1 MKRIAITIAALSF
14 SVTGIA
20 VADNPDD
27 YGSVL
32 NDPVAS
38 TSSYNNPETYADN
51 HGSVLLDLD
60 LIPDNQSQRQH
71 RSYNRGLSTEISIGD
86 AETIFDANEGDS
98 F

>member
-20 VADNPDD
+20 VADNPED

-51 HGSVLLDLD
+51 HGSVLLDL
-60 LIPDNQSQRQH
+60 IPGNQIQRQP
-71 RSYNRGLSTEISIGD
+71 RSYDRGLSNEISIGD
-86 AETIFDANEGDS
+86 ADS
-98 F
+98 LFNTEEDDTF